1 MDVIPS
7 ENKPRISGPNQN
19 DIQSP
24 LSSKNVAKR
33 SKKESAGLQEEEKQG
48 DVLDVSAGAT
58 VKKEES
64 AVPVGAAGGL
74 QGSGFNHDETL
85 SQTKSF
91 IMEQW
96 APALNAQAGSGATF
110 IKSLFE

>member
-7 ENKPRISGPNQN
+7 ENNSRISSSSQN

-33 SKKESAGLQEEEKQG
+33 AKKESVALQEEEKQG
-48 DVLDVSAGAT
+48 DVLDVSAGAA

-64 AVPVGAAGGL
+64 ASPIGAAGGL

-96 APALNAQAGSGATF
+96 APALNAQVGSGATF